1 MRRLILGT
9 AGHIDH
15 GKTELVRALTGVDTD
30 RLKEEKERG
39 ITIDL
44 GFAELHASDDLRL
57 GVVDVPGHEGFIRNM
72 LAGAT
77 GMDVVLLVVAADEG
91 VMPQTREHLAIVSIL
106 GVERLVVAVSK
117 CDLVDGEWL
126 ELVKEEVRGVL
137 ADTPYRNALIVPTS
151 ARSGEGLGELVEA
164 LEAVSAEVASEDVG
178 DLARLPVDRVFTVR
192 GTGTVVTGTLWSGSL
207 RTGDR
212 VRVLPGDL
220 SARIR
225 GLQVHSREVDEARAG
240 ERTAVA
246 LTGQELDKASLARGH
261 ALVSGAAWE
270 ASSLITAH
278 VHLLVDQDWVLERG
292 QRVRVHLGTAERMAR
307 VVLLDAESLLPGEE
321 GWAQLRLEAPAVA
334 RAGERFVMRS
344 YSPVTTI
351 GGGVVVEPIAP
362 KRARLSAEDSKWLE
376 ALLRGPGETALIARA
391 ALSSWRGEARTR
403 LPVTAGL
410 PAHLVQALLEGLPAV
425 TDGSGD
431 PEAGPP
437 LLLGDSVFSATVVTA
452 GSKRLEEAVANFHA
466 EHPLRPGADVESLR
480 QALPAGA
487 HPELADAL
495 LERLIRQEKLVLSRG
510 IVARPDFDVKLTGA
524 QARLQD
530 ALTELYQRAGLAP
543 PALSE
548 LPAALRDTP
557 HLWPLLRILE
567 ADGRL
572 TRLEGELF
580 VWSEALA
587 RAGEEVRRQ
596 LGGRGGLGP
605 SDFKDALPVTR
616 KHLLPILAHFD
627 QVGVTLRRG
636 NVREVPSD

>member
-1 MRRLILGT
+1 
-9 AGHIDH
+9 
-15 GKTELVRALTGVDTD
+15 
-30 RLKEEKERG
+30 
-39 ITIDL
+39 
-44 GFAELHASDDLRL
+44 
-57 GVVDVPGHEGFIRNM
+57 
-72 LAGAT
+72 
-77 GMDVVLLVVAADEG
+77 
-91 VMPQTREHLAIVSIL
+91 VSIL
-106 GVERLVVAVSK
+106 GVERLVVALSK
-117 CDLVDGEWL
+117 CDLVDAEWL

-137 ADTPYRNALIVPTS
+137 AGTPYANAFIVPTS

-164 LEAVSAEVASEDVG
+164 LQAVSAELGSEDLG

-225 GLQVHSREVDEARAG
+225 GLQVHSREVEEARAG

-270 ASSLITAH
+270 ASSLITAR
-278 VHLLVDQDWVLERG
+278 VHLLADQAWALERG

-351 GGGVVVEPIAP
+351 GGGVVVEPVAP
-362 KRARLSAEDSKWLE
+362 KRARLSAEDSMWLE

-410 PAHLVQALLEGLPAV
+410 PAQRVQALLEGLPAV

-431 PEAGPP
+431 PEAGPSR
-437 LLLGDSVFSATVVTA
+437 LLGDSVFSATVVSA
-452 GSKRLEEAVANFHA
+452 GSQRLEDAVANYHA

-480 QALPAGA
+480 QALPAEA

-495 LERLIRQEKLVLSRG
+495 LERLIRQGKLVLRRG

-524 QARLQD
+524 QAQLLD
-530 ALTELYQRAGLAP
+530 ALTEAYQRAGLAP

-572 TRLEGELF
+572 TRLEAELF

-605 SDFKDALPVTR
+605 SDFKEALPVTR

-627 QVGVTLRRG
+627 QVGITLRRG
-636 NVREVPSD
+636 NVREVPSN